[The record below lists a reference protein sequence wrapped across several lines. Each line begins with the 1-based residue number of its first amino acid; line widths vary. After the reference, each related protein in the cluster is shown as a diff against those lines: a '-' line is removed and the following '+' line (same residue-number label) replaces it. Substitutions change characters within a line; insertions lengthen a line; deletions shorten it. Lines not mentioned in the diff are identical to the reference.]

1 MIYVLKLDGDEKV
14 TDIAYTGN
22 EEDVITF
29 LLSNELGQDN
39 DDKRMLELM
48 IRTSFKDG
56 GGYFFYV
63 RIYHILYCAI
73 DPYLPQNQNRDI
85 HNSFLEYVKQSRDN
99 KLKEIGI

>member
-56 GGYFFYV
+56 VVTFSMLEYIIYYTV
-63 RIYHILYCAI
+63 QLIHIYHRIKIVIYI
-73 DPYLPQNQNRDI
+73 I
-85 HNSFLEYVKQSRDN
+85 VF
-99 KLKEIGI
+99 